1 MRHPESNISQQRGWK
16 LPSGLLVLF
25 LTGTSAPRERAC
37 REAVWLEHRLLLA
50 AREDMNAIADAIL
63 KIYEC
68 RQEFVG
74 QPSPTSG

>member
-1 MRHPESNISQQRGWK
+1 MRN
-16 LPSGLLVLF
+16 
-25 LTGTSAPRERAC
+25 RAC

-50 AREDMNAIADAIL
+50 AWQDMDRIADAIL

-74 QPSPTSG
+74 QPFPTGR